1 MGGKSKEKAKS
12 VDASADPFWLER
24 VLLFRNFFS
33 HSRTWLKDKGKKD
46 HERINFVILN
56 RAIFLYVEK

>member
-24 VLLFRNFFS
+24 VLLFRNFF
-33 HSRTWLKDKGKKD
+33 TLTDKGKKEY
-46 HERINFVILN
+46 ERINFVILN
-56 RAIFLYVEK
+56 RAIFFYVEK